1 MADTKVGTKTGKSTQ
16 AGRDVYKTEDGENV
30 SEKST
35 TFKYKGQWINVPSIH
50 EGYQY
55 DDDTLRMML
64 DAEVIS
70 PTSTHKSESDAV
82 KAAVERSKS
91 LKFNEGGLALGD
103 QMQEA
108 LSRRPG
114 FRGDGASDFGGF
126 SDYLKENVSKEELND
141 GLNFAGEWMLPFYD
155 AGSKVYNVVE
165 EYSKPEDERDYD
177 FIKDELNKAGT
188 SAGTEAAMWLMG
200 GVATKYGAKG
210 VKALSNKAKQYEID
224 PNSMSAFGVGAI
236 KKKADK
242 VELPPAENA
251 ARTQIAGTLPTYK
264 KADTL
269 LKELAGE
276 GKTLDFGAGLGLS
289 KKELGFDT
297 YEPFPKGDFTP
308 DFTSP
313 EKIPSNSYKK
323 ITNLNVLNVVP
334 REVRDGIVRDIGR
347 ILEPNGTAV
356 ITTRGRDVMAA
367 KGKAGPE
374 PMSIITSKDTY
385 QKGFTQL
392 ELREYISETLG
403 DGFSTINNKLGAA
416 GVTVQKLAT
425 KNFSEG
431 GMAMDDQMQVMFKS
445 NRTGYALGGEVEA
458 IDPVSGNEVPPG
470 STPKEVRDDIPAML
484 SEGEYVV
491 PADVTRYYGVKF
503 FEDLRVN
510 AKVSL
515 EDMED
520 NGRIGGEPVPD
531 GDEDLTEDEMALLD
545 EVMGMN
551 EPIGMAEGGMVGQQM
566 APADPYQQQ
575 AMMYQEPIKA
585 AKGTLVSGQAL
596 DAFGNPLQAES
607 LVQPASV
614 IQDVSPSTTSN
625 SPIYGVST
633 SPNDAATTLIPRVP
647 STPPLTDVGDV
658 PSTGMQTVFYIH
670 RDGRRLSIL
679 MSNGRPI
686 SNVPADFNDF
696 VVDTLENRQNI
707 NFSEAI
713 EGTEDTGVATEG
725 ATISSDSDNN
735 DDDEYEVFD
744 TNVRTKVDPETPEGI
759 RDMYEDSGVN
769 LKDPLKGAK
778 EALGGFS
785 GLDRAEASLLSA
797 IPGIGLPLAL
807 GAGLFGVGKGLN
819 SVSKARANQQM
830 AEFLGDT
837 DAANA
842 IQVEIDT
849 FLKNSP
855 NVVAGLGKRDW
866 VAKGDQRFKNSLDA
880 SLSQYATEGTV
891 FNVEGLST
899 TGKKNLQDYLGY
911 EYTEVPLTGGGAVA
925 ADPKSTAATASS
937 YTAPKSGDG
946 FNQGFFTPGE
956 DTLRPKL
963 RPSSITG
970 AKTSVNTDPLVS
982 EDKTAP
988 KGLYESLTKTKF
1000 KNTKLGKALGVGT
1013 KTQTVGKP
1021 KTVAVSNPKT
1031 ITDLRSS
1038 TGQVSVNKTNKPISG
1053 SVSDD
1058 GNWQQVVNPGT
1069 NAITRKW
1076 VGGSK
1081 TTTTAPAKKAPVVDS
1096 PPVSNNN
1103 NNNNNNNTGS
1113 TNTTT
1118 TKTSWSDSGWN
1129 PKNWF

>member
-1 MADTKVGTKTGKSTQ
+1 MAELETK
-16 AGRDVYKTEDGENV
+16 
-30 SEKST
+30 
-35 TFKYKGQWINVPSIH
+35 
-50 EGYQY
+50 
-55 DDDTLRMML
+55 
-64 DAEVIS
+64 
-70 PTSTHKSESDAV
+70 
-82 KAAVERSKS
+82 
-91 LKFNEGGLALGD
+91 
-103 QMQEA
+103 MQEA

-177 FIKDELNKAGT
+177 FIKEELNKAGT

-224 PNSMSAFGVGAI
+224 PNSMSAFGAGAI

-545 EVMGMN
+545 EVMGMD

-585 AKGTLVSGQAL
+585 AAGTLVGGQAL

-607 LVQPASV
+607 LVEPASV
-614 IQDVSPSTTSN
+614 IQDVSPSATSN

-658 PSTGMQTVFYIH
+658 TSTGMQTVFYIH

-696 VVDTLENRQNI
+696 VADTLENRQKI
-707 NFSEAI
+707 NFSERT
-713 EGTEDTGVATEG
+713 EGTGDTEGTGVATEG
-725 ATISSDSDNN
+725 ATINSDSDNN

-744 TNVRTKVDPETPEGI
+744 TNIRTKVDPETPEGVQS
-759 RDMYEDSGVN
+759 MYEDSGVN

-866 VAKGDQRFKNSLDA
+866 VAKGDQRFKNALDA
-880 SLSQYATEGTV
+880 ATHVDAPDNAFITYESLNDE
-891 FNVEGLST
+891 
-899 TGKKNLQDYLGY
+899 GKKNINNYILESYGK
-911 EYTEVPLTGGGAVA
+911 GATIDEDGTIRNT
-925 ADPKSTAATASS
+925 DPMVSTSI
-937 YTAPKSGDG
+937 
-946 FNQGFFTPGE
+946 
-956 DTLRPKL
+956 RPKL
-963 RPSSITG
+963 RPGTRST
-970 AKTSVNTDPLVS
+970 VTDRSADV
-982 EDKTAP
+982 DKTAP
-988 KGLYESLTKTKF
+988 KGLYESLTDKKF
-1000 KNTKLGKALGVGT
+1000 KDTKLGKALGVKT

-1081 TTTTAPAKKAPVVDS
+1081 TTTTAPAKKAPVAVS
-1096 PPVSNNN
+1096 TPVSNNNN

-1118 TKTSWSDSGWN
+1118 TKTSWSDSNWN

>member
-1 MADTKVGTKTGKSTQ
+1 MAELETK
-16 AGRDVYKTEDGENV
+16 
-30 SEKST
+30 
-35 TFKYKGQWINVPSIH
+35 
-50 EGYQY
+50 
-55 DDDTLRMML
+55 
-64 DAEVIS
+64 
-70 PTSTHKSESDAV
+70 
-82 KAAVERSKS
+82 
-91 LKFNEGGLALGD
+91 
-103 QMQEA
+103 MQES

-126 SDYLKENVSKEELND
+126 SDYLKENVSKEELNE
-141 GLNFAGEWMLPFYD
+141 GLNFAGEWMVPFYD

-165 EYSKPEDERDYD
+165 EYTKPEDERDYD
-177 FIKDELNKAGT
+177 FIKEELNKAGT
-188 SAGTEAAMWLMG
+188 SAGTEAAMWIMG

-224 PNSMSAFGVGAI
+224 PNSMSAFGVGAV
-236 KKKADK
+236 KKKADE
-242 VELPPAENA
+242 VQLPPAENA

-269 LKELAGE
+269 LTELAGE

-313 EKIPSNSYKK
+313 DKIPSSSYKK

-385 QKGFTQL
+385 QKGFTQP
-392 ELREYISETLG
+392 ELRDYISETLG
-403 DGFSTINNKLGAA
+403 DGFTIINNKLGAA

-503 FEDLRVN
+503 FEDLRTN
-510 AKVSL
+510 AKVNL

-520 NGRIGGEPVPD
+520 NGRIGGEPVPE

-545 EVMGMN
+545 EVMGMD

-566 APADPYQQQ
+566 APTDPYQQQ

-585 AKGTLVSGQAL
+585 AAGTLVGGGQAL
-596 DAFGNPLQAES
+596 DAFGNPLQAKPLTE
-607 LVQPASV
+607 PASV
-614 IQDVSPSTTSN
+614 IPDVSPSATSN

-647 STPPLTDVGDV
+647 ATPPLTGKGDV

-670 RDGRRLSIL
+670 KDGRRLSIL

-686 SNVPADFNDF
+686 SNVPADFNEF
-696 VVDTLENRQNI
+696 VVDTPENRQKI
-707 NFSEAI
+707 NFSEATGDT
-713 EGTEDTGVATEG
+713 EGTGVVTEG
-725 ATISSDSDNN
+725 ATISSDSDNDN
-735 DDDEYEVFD
+735 DEDDLEID
-744 TNVRTKVDPETPEGI
+744 IRTKVDPDTPEGT
-759 RDMYEDSGVN
+759 RDMYKDSGVN
-769 LKDPLKGAK
+769 VNDTLAGAK
-778 EALGGFS
+778 DALGGGFKVPKAAGAILGAVAP
-785 GLDRAEASLLSA
+785 GLGLLAGVANATSQLSA
-797 IPGIGLPLAL
+797 L
-807 GAGLFGVGKGLN
+807 
-819 SVSKARANQQM
+819 SKANANKLM
-830 AEFLGDT
+830 ADFLGDT
-837 DAANA
+837 EGSTA
-842 IQVEIDT
+842 IQKEIDDY
-849 FLKNSP
+849 LKDAP
-855 NVVAGLGKRDW
+855 NLVSSLDKVIS
-866 VAKGDQRFKNSLDA
+866 KGSERFKNSLDA

-891 FNVEGLST
+891 FNVEGLSA

-925 ADPKSTAATASS
+925 ADPKSAAATASS
-937 YTAPKSGDG
+937 YTAPKSDDG

-956 DTLRPKL
+956 DTVRPKL
-963 RPSSITG
+963 RPGTRP
-970 AKTSVNTDPLVS
+970 SVTDRPADV
-982 EDKTAP
+982 DKTAP
-988 KGLYESLTKTKF
+988 KGLYESLTDKKF
-1000 KNTKLGKALGVGT
+1000 KDTKLGKALGVKP
-1013 KTQTVGKP
+1013 KTQKVNKP

-1038 TGQVSVNKTNKPISG
+1038 SGKVSVNKTNKPITG
-1053 SVSDD
+1053 SVSAD

-1069 NAITRKW
+1069 NAITRTW

-1081 TTTTAPAKKAPVVDS
+1081 TTTKPPAKKAPVAVKA
-1096 PPVSNNN
+1096 PVSNNN
-1103 NNNNNNNTGS
+1103 NNNSNNTGS
-1113 TNTTT
+1113 SNTT
-1118 TKTSWSDSGWN
+1118 TKTSWSNSSWN